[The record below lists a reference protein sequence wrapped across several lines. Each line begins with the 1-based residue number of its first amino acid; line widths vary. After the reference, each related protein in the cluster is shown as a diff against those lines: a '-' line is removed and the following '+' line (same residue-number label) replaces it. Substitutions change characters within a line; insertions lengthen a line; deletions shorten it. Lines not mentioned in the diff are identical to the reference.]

1 MTDLTS
7 APLHGNRGEGVQRF
21 FAPPALT
28 IAISRESGAR
38 GGSIARRVG
47 KRLGWQV
54 YNQELLE
61 FLCANEVARHSV
73 MADVPPEAVQWVD
86 DQLQRVRHDRTI
98 DMQAEG
104 WEMPRL
110 ILSLAARG
118 QVILVGRGAGFY
130 LPRNTSLH
138 IRIVAPFPDRIAHM
152 ADWSRLTRDQA
163 AEQVRVRDERR
174 AEFLLKHFNRR
185 TTDPYDY
192 DLVINSGLFGEESC
206 ADVILAALNGKQD
219 DLEPD
224 SRLE

>member
-1 MTDLTS
+1 MMEMTT
-7 APLHGNRGEGVQRF
+7 APLHGNRGDGVQRSA
-21 FAPPALT
+21 APPGLT
-28 IAISRESGAR
+28 IAVSRESGAR

-61 FLCANEVARHSV
+61 FLCAQESARQSIL
-73 MADVPPEAVQWVD
+73 ADVPLGATEWVVR
-86 DQLQRVRHDRTI
+86 QLDRVRLDRGI
-98 DMQAEG
+98 DPQAEG
-104 WEMPRL
+104 SEMPRL

-130 LPRNTSLH
+130 LPRETSLH
-138 IRIVAPFPDRIAHM
+138 VRIVGPLADRIAHM
-152 ADWSRLTRDQA
+152 ADWSRMTREQA
-163 AEQVRVRDERR
+163 AEQVRQRDERR
-174 AEFLLKHFNRR
+174 AEFLLKHFGR
-185 TTDPYDY
+185 TSADPHDY
-192 DLVINSGLFGEESC
+192 DLIINSGLLGEESC